1 MKKVFNYSI
10 ILASLIIFSAFSLN
24 YGKKVDL
31 KLNLK
36 KGDKFY
42 LLTIAEQD
50 ITQTMMGQEIKIGQT
65 IEMGYDY
72 DVVEVLSNGN
82 YKIKSTY
89 TKIVYKQDSQYGSVD
104 YDSDNADSE
113 ASGQAKA
120 FAALKGLSF
129 YFTCDEKGNVTDVE
143 GTEDML
149 NAVIASYGDELP
161 EEKKEEVRKSL
172 KGQFGDKA
180 MKSTLAN
187 VMNIYPEKAIKVGK
201 SWSREINL
209 NVGMPM
215 TLANTWT
222 LNSVKKGKALISVE
236 TTIKTNPE
244 AEPME
249 VQGMSMKYDLSGT
262 QTGEMTVDIK
272 TGLTEKSVV
281 DQEFGGKMIM
291 SGGMLPEE
299 MEVPI
304 TIISKITLTMTEK

>member
-1 MKKVFNYSI
+1 MKKIFNYSI

-24 YGKKVDL
+24 YGKKVEL
-31 KLNLK
+31 KLNLE

-42 LLTIAEQD
+42 VLTLTEQD

-65 IEMGYDY
+65 IEMGYNY
-72 DVVEVLSNGN
+72 DVVDVLSNGN

-89 TKIVYKQDSQYGSVD
+89 TKIGYKQDSQYGSID
-104 YDSDNADSE
+104 YDSDNADAE

-129 YFTCDEKGNVTDVE
+129 SFTCDEKGNVTEVE

-149 NAVIASYGDELP
+149 NAVIASYGDELT
-161 EEKKEEVRKSL
+161 EAKKEEVRKSL
-172 KGQFGDKA
+172 KGQFGDEA
-180 MKSTLAN
+180 MKSTLSN
-187 VMNIYPEKAIKVGK
+187 VMNIYPEKKIKVGS
-201 SWSREINL
+201 SWSRDVNL

-215 TLANTWT
+215 ILANTWT
-222 LNSVKKGKALISVE
+222 LNSVKSGKALISVE
-236 TTIKTNPE
+236 TAIKTNSE
-244 AEPME
+244 AKPME
-249 VQGMSMKYDLSGT
+249 VQGMSMKYNLSGT

-291 SGGMLPEE
+291 SGGMLPET
-299 MEVPI
+299 MKVPI
-304 TIISKITLTMTEK
+304 TIISKVTLTMTKK